1 MATENQSPEGGAEG
15 GAKAPIDPRV
25 LAAIPHRPPFL
36 WVDRIVEQTAEKIVT
51 TKRVDP
57 DEPFFKGHYPE
68 FPLTPGVLICEAI
81 FQAGAI
87 LLSELARKDAAG
99 RVPVLTKIGDTRFK
113 SMVRPGDEITCEVT
127 ITDVL
132 PPLYHCKGK
141 ALVNGKL
148 AVSTTFGVALA
159 PRPQ

>member
-1 MATENQSPEGGAEG
+1 MSPAATLSP
-15 GAKAPIDPRV
+15 
-25 LAAIPHRPPFL
+25 
-36 WVDRIVEQTAEKIVT
+36 T
-51 TKRVDP
+51 
-57 DEPFFKGHYPE
+57 
-68 FPLTPGVLICEAI
+68 EAI
-81 FQAGAI
+81 LGDHQ
-87 LLSELARKDAAG
+87 ARKDAAG

-113 SMVRPGDEITCEVT
+113 NMVRPGDEITCEVT